1 MVTDPVVH
9 AGSAHYGW
17 RDWLSQR
24 VTAVIMLLY
33 TLLILGV
40 VLWNGGLDRAVWKSL
55 FASGA
60 FRLASFLF
68 MLSLL
73 FHAWV
78 GVRNIAMDYIKPT
91 AIRLTIQ
98 VVVICVLIAYAG
110 WTIQILVGI
119 PPAAGRIARSASTK
133 GHDDQATCASSTRC

>member
-1 MVTDPVVH
+1 
-9 AGSAHYGW
+9 
-17 RDWLSQR
+17 
-24 VTAVIMLLY
+24 ML
-33 TLLILGV
+33 
-40 VLWNGGLDRAVWKSL
+40 WHGGLDREVLKSL
-55 FASGA
+55 VASGA

-78 GVRNIAMDYIKPT
+78 GARNIAMDYIKPT

-110 WTIQILVGI
+110 WTIQILWG
-119 PPAAGRIARSASTK
+119 GN
-133 GHDDQATCASSTRC
+133 

>member
-1 MVTDPVVH
+1 MTDPV
-9 AGSAHYGW
+9 ADGGSAHYGW

-33 TLLILGV
+33 TLLILGA
-40 VLWNGGLDRAVWKSL
+40 VLWHGGLDHAIWTSL

-60 FRLASFLF
+60 FKLASFLF
-68 MLSLL
+68 MMSLL

-91 AIRLTIQ
+91 GVRLTFQ
-98 VVVICVLIAYAG
+98 VAVICALIAYAG
-110 WTIQILVGI
+110 WTIQILWGM
-119 PPAAGRIARSASTK
+119 A
-133 GHDDQATCASSTRC
+133 

>member
-1 MVTDPVVH
+1 MITAGEQR

-33 TLLILGV
+33 TLLVIGIV
-40 VLWNGGLDRAVWKSL
+40 MWHGGLDYPVWKAM

-60 FRLASFLF
+60 FRLATFLC
-68 MLSLL
+68 MMAVL

-91 AIRLTIQ
+91 GIRLAFQ
-98 VVVICVLIAYAG
+98 MLVISVLIAYAG
-110 WTIQILVGI
+110 WTIQLLWGA
-119 PPAAGRIARSASTK
+119 P
-133 GHDDQATCASSTRC
+133 

>member
-1 MVTDPVVH
+1 MVNGVTSQT
-9 AGSAHYGW
+9 GSAHYGW

-40 VLWNGGLDRAVWKSL
+40 VLWNGGLDREVWKSL

-91 AIRLTIQ
+91 AIRLAFQ
-98 VVVICVLIAYAG
+98 VAVICALIAYAG
-110 WTIQILVGI
+110 WTIQILWGS
-119 PPAAGRIARSASTK
+119 P
-133 GHDDQATCASSTRC
+133 